1 MLEQLNRIFITK
13 TRFVGYFNRF
23 ISTIAT
29 FAWLYVAT
37 LNNLCGVGIKLIA
50 LAVLAGSASSIFH
63 YIELLVY
70 LFGYILWNII
80 QTLSK

>member
-23 ISTIAT
+23 ISTIAS
-29 FAWLYVAT
+29 FAWLYITT
-37 LNNLCGVGIKLIA
+37 LHHLCGVGVKLMA

-70 LFGYILWNII
+70 LFGYIFWNIL
-80 QTLSK
+80 QALPK